1 MAQSLVNSGELPR
14 LNFPLQKISLK
25 REKGVV
31 KIYDSS
37 RHKYIV
43 LTPEEYVRQQFV
55 VYLQNYLHYP
65 SSLIAN
71 EIGIELNG
79 MKKRCDTVVF
89 DSDGSIIMIIEYK
102 APEIQIS
109 QIVFDQVVRYN
120 LILRARYLVVTNGLS
135 TYCCRMD
142 YKEHSYSFL
151 KNVPEYTE
159 IAGKNN

>member
-1 MAQSLVNSGELPR
+1 MIDVKCIIVSVNQFQALSYILQS
-14 LNFPLQKISLK
+14 
-25 REKGVV
+25 
-31 KIYDSS
+31 Y
-37 RHKYIV
+37 
-43 LTPEEYVRQQFV
+43 T
-55 VYLQNYLHYP
+55 
-65 SSLIAN
+65 
-71 EIGIELNG
+71 
-79 MKKRCDTVVF
+79 
-89 DSDGSIIMIIEYK
+89 
-102 APEIQIS
+102 PEIQIS